1 MSSAPV
7 VTQVDKVAFKLWTK
21 EDILKI
27 SVKKITEQKS
37 FEKAS
42 TLHPDGLYSL
52 ALGPIKRFDVCAT
65 CQLTDL
71 NCPGHFGHIELP
83 VPVFHPMLIRTLFQ
97 ILNKTCLECYE
108 LRMPE
113 QENAVNFITNNHIKP
128 TKGCPNCSS
137 KKTGL
142 TLYQSSVFQI
152 GAGVGGTREAKRS
165 KKKKAEYDDESIV
178 EVKNLHY
185 LIGGEKKYLTPI
197 GTRYILQKLWKHEKQ
212 NLMKAYD
219 FLENGID
226 VFFQDTILVP
236 PSRYRPPM
244 SQRGYSYEGPRTA
257 AMSNVLKLSHILQDL
272 LDNKAEQPKLQSAWK
287 NLQIAVNCLYDN
299 ELDKNNQSKYPGLK
313 QLLDKKEGLFRKNM
327 MGKRVNYA
335 ARSVISPDP
344 NIVVDQIGVPLVFA
358 KRLTYPQPVTP
369 WNINQLK
376 EAILNGPQKYPGA
389 NSVVFDDDVT
399 VSLAKESVRQQIAA
413 RLNYKPKPSRNK
425 HVETHKG
432 TIVNR
437 HLLTGDTLLFNRQ
450 PTLHKPS
457 IMAFRA
463 RVLPNEK
470 GFRLHYANCKSFNA
484 DFDGDEMNAHLPQS
498 ELARSEA
505 YNIASVNY
513 QYLVPKD
520 GSPLGGLIQD
530 HVVAVCI
537 MTRRDQFFDIERYQQ
552 LVYCSLEFLNKPLI
566 FENPTIVKPKHLWT
580 GKQVITTIIKNCIP
594 TGRPFPSLNIKSK
607 IGPKILGIKPEF
619 EKLSDC
625 HVIIREGELLTG
637 FMDKSNVGATQ
648 YGLIHT
654 CYELFGG
661 ETSSALMSAFARLS
675 TWYLQLYEGFTL
687 GIADILVEDDAND
700 DRRKSILD
708 SLTVGPDSAKEALG
722 LTGDVTEE
730 MLVEK
735 LREAHSDRD
744 PLPMKKLD
752 AAMKTRTDKVA
763 SEISARCL
771 PFGLIQKFPDN
782 NLQMMIQSGA
792 KGGTVNALQI
802 SCLLGQIEL
811 EGRRVP
817 LSMSGRSLP
826 SFKPYDTSPKA
837 GGFVSGRFLTGIQ
850 PQEFFFHCMA
860 GREGLIDTAVKTS
873 RSGYLQ
879 RCLIKHLEGL
889 TVQYDQTVRD
899 SCGKIIQFLYGEDG
913 LDIVKSQML
922 KDQAFP
928 LLIENF
934 SIVKPKEDE
943 MTMLNRSK
951 EAYEEE
957 VIARTNDIQ
966 DWVEKNG
973 ENRVRNI
980 RGSGFLDFLAKR
992 LYELKGGEDGGEML
1006 MTDSA
1011 VQQPDGNKPESQQ
1024 QEREQ
1029 QYSQPKKRKVK
1040 VEETEE
1046 ADGGDDT
1053 TRVENFEELTS
1064 ATELPAAPLSTS
1076 LSETEALLT
1085 GVIKSW
1091 YELSFKEKKK
1101 WNKGWEICPDPLT
1114 SIMNPGSHFGVVPEE
1129 LDRRIEAFA
1138 RKNAHLIADSA
1149 RLLGTDDDFAQ
1160 NNESFFAYDENP
1172 ELSKSILA
1180 HMNRSGQLAR
1190 KPALTKYEFYN
1201 LCYNLYMKMLAQ
1213 PGEAVGLLAA
1223 QSIGE
1228 PSTQMTLNTF
1238 HFAGRGEMNVT
1249 LGIPRLRE
1257 ILMTASANIGTPS
1270 MDLPLLEGLKD
1281 EFGYDADEEVIEQQ
1295 AMRVKLALNAVRL
1308 SDVLEYVDITEQ
1320 VVNRPVQVAAS
1331 QGRSARKR
1339 GRQESKELSKTE
1351 TEQAIQYELYF
1362 NLLPSKYYKH
1372 EFRSSSARVMK
1383 FIEEIFVE
1391 QLIDSMIKRQKR
1403 LQVADNLF
1411 DLSTKRINRESSKIA
1426 DSKAAA
1432 AGADAENDVEEEEL
1446 EDYNAKARA
1455 DEKVK
1460 DEESSSEEEEEAD
1473 GDNTAQRIKNRRN
1486 QDLDYEEPEEEDLEA
1501 EANGEAGDD
1510 SKLVDPA
1517 DEDDNNREI
1526 PAAGVGGRSGVGGA
1540 GDDADEEEDEA
1551 SIRVKVAIAKEE
1563 AQDRIPA
1570 GQTVELAGLD
1580 ENNTRSGF
1588 VTPNCELA
1596 SASPSAI
1603 ISSSASALLEPSKK
1617 KKKKSATEQT
1627 PDVIFDRVNQVKSK
1641 PYVVDYEFDTKRER
1655 WCKLTIALEL
1665 CLTRLDMGALIEQ
1678 EARRTYVHRV
1688 GNIQRALVVRNPRT
1702 KAHMIKTEGVS
1713 LLSLVRFNHIL
1724 NLNAIYS
1731 NDIHAIA
1738 RTYGIEAAS
1747 QAIRREMAN
1756 VFAVYG
1762 IEVDP
1767 RHLSLI
1773 ADYMTYSGSIR
1784 GMNRMS
1790 MVASASPFQQ
1800 MSYESTI
1807 HYLKSAVIKGLQDD
1821 VSSPSAALVF
1831 GRPTRGGTGLFGL
1844 LADPSGSVNNIK
1856 AAKHHHQQQRQ
1867 RQSSQQTK
1875 PSAAAATAAAW

>member
-1 MSSAPV
+1 MATSSAPV

-21 EDILKI
+21 EDVLKI
-27 SVKKITEQKS
+27 SVKEITQQKS
-37 FEKAS
+37 FEKSSA
-42 TLHPDGLYSL
+42 LHPDGLYSL
-52 ALGPIKRFDVCAT
+52 ALGPIKRFEVCTT

-71 NCPGHFGHIELP
+71 NCPGHFGHIELS
-83 VPVFHPMLIRTLFQ
+83 VPVFHPMLIRTLYQ
-97 ILNKTCLECYE
+97 ILNKTCLDCHE
-108 LRMPE
+108 LRLADQDE
-113 QENAVNFITNNHIKP
+113 QTQASIVNFLTNNHVKP
-128 TKGCPNCSS
+128 AKSCPSCGH
-137 KKTGL
+137 KRTGL
-142 TLYQSSVFQI
+142 TLKQSSVFTV
-152 GAGVGGTREAKRS
+152 GSGVTGPKDSR
-165 KKKKAEYDDESIV
+165 KKKKKSSEQIHDEDLIDY
-178 EVKNLHY
+178 ECLHF
-185 LIGGEKKYLTPI
+185 LNSADKKYLTPI
-197 GTRYILQKLWKHEKQ
+197 GARNCMRDLWKREKN
-212 NLMKAYD
+212 NLMKAFS
-219 FLENGID
+219 FLENGVD
-226 VFFQDTILVP
+226 VFFLDTVLVP
-236 PSRYRPPM
+236 PSKYRPPM
-244 SQRGYSYEGPRTA
+244 AQRGKSYEGPRTA
-257 AMSNVLKLSHILQDL
+257 AIGNVIKQSQLFQDSL
-272 LDNKAEQPKLQSAWK
+272 ANKAEQSKLQSVWR
-287 NLQIAVNCLYDN
+287 NLQISVNNLYDS
-299 ELDKNNQSKYPGLK
+299 ELDKNVQSKYPGLK

-358 KRLTYPQPVTP
+358 MKLTYPQAVTP

-376 EAILNGPQKYPGA
+376 EAVLNGPTKYPGA

-399 VSLAKESVRQQIAA
+399 VSLTKESVRQQIAA
-413 RLNYKPKPSRNK
+413 RLSYKPRPGHKK
-425 HVETHKG
+425 LETHKA

-437 HLLTGDTLLFNRQ
+437 HLVTGDTLLFNRQ

-537 MTRRDQFFDIERYQQ
+537 MTRRDQFFDKERYQQ
-552 LVYCSLEFLNKPLI
+552 LVYSSLEFLGKPLK
-566 FENPTIVKPKHLWT
+566 FETPTIIRPKQLWT
-580 GKQVITTIIKNCIP
+580 GKQIITTIIKNCIP
-594 TGRPFPSLNIKSK
+594 DGRPAPSLNIKSK
-607 IGPKILGIKPEF
+607 IGPKILGIKPEY
-619 EKLSDC
+619 EKLGDC
-625 HVIIREGELLTG
+625 HAIIRKGELLTG

-648 YGLIHT
+648 YGLVHT
-654 CYELFGG
+654 CYELYGG
-661 ETSSALMSAFARLS
+661 ETSSAIMSAFARLA
-675 TWYLQLYEGFTL
+675 TWYLQFYEGFTL
-687 GIADILVEDDAND
+687 GIADIIVEDDANA
-700 DRRKSILD
+700 DRRQSILE
-708 SLTVGPDSAKEALG
+708 SLTVGPESAKEALG
-722 LTGDVTEE
+722 LTGDVSEE
-730 MLVEK
+730 KLVEK

-752 AAMKTRTDKVA
+752 AAMKTRTDKVN

-771 PFGLIQKFPDN
+771 PGGLIRKFPDN
-782 NLQMMIQSGA
+782 NLQLMIQSGA

-837 GGFVSGRFLTGIQ
+837 GGFISGRFLTGIQ

-922 KDQAFP
+922 KVQAFP
-928 LLIENF
+928 SLIENY

-943 MTMLNRSK
+943 MTMLNRSM

-966 DWVEKNG
+966 DWIVRNG

-980 RGSGFLDFLAKR
+980 RGSGFLDFFLAKI
-992 LYELKGGEDGGEML
+992 GE
-1006 MTDSA
+1006 
-1011 VQQPDGNKPESQQ
+1011 
-1024 QEREQ
+1024 
-1029 QYSQPKKRKVK
+1029 
-1040 VEETEE
+1040 EE
-1046 ADGGDDT
+1046 AQD
-1053 TRVENFEELTS
+1053 EKKPLLES
-1064 ATELPAAPLSTS
+1064 AAA
-1076 LSETEALLT
+1076 
-1085 GVIKSW
+1085 SW
-1091 YELSFKEKKK
+1091 FALSFKERRK
-1101 WNKGWEICPDPLT
+1101 WNKQWENCPDPLT
-1114 SIMNPGSHFGVVPEE
+1114 AIMNPGSHFGVVPEE
-1129 LDRRIEAFA
+1129 LDHKIETFA
-1138 RKNAHLIADSA
+1138 RSNAHLF
-1149 RLLGTDDDFAQ
+1149 GP
-1160 NNESFFAYDENP
+1160 YDENP
-1172 ELSKSILA
+1172 ELPT
-1180 HMNRSGQLAR
+1180 Q
-1190 KPALTKYEFYN
+1190 PTLTKYEFYN
-1201 LCYNLYMKMLAQ
+1201 LCYNLYMKMLAP

-1270 MDLPLLEGLKD
+1270 MDLPLLKGLTD
-1281 EFGYDADEEVIEQQ
+1281 ESGNELTEEEIEQQ
-1295 AMRVKLALNAVRL
+1295 AMRVKLDLNAVRL

-1320 VVNRPVQVAAS
+1320 VVERQVEAPASEGRSTRKRPRKDSKKAAS
-1331 QGRSARKR
+1331 SKETGRS
-1339 GRQESKELSKTE
+1339 
-1351 TEQAIQYELYF
+1351 IQYEIYF
-1362 NLLPSKYYKH
+1362 ALLPSKYYKH
-1372 EFRSSSARVMK
+1372 EFKSSSARAMK
-1383 FIEEIFVE
+1383 FIENVFVD
-1391 QLIDSMIKRQKR
+1391 QLVDSMIKRQKR
-1403 LQVADNLF
+1403 LQNVDS
-1411 DLSTKRINRESSKIA
+1411 LSSEPTYEPAEAS
-1426 DSKAAA
+1426 DETAATTDA
-1432 AGADAENDVEEEEL
+1432 ALDETETAEAEEEL
-1446 EDYNAKARA
+1446 E
-1455 DEKVK
+1455 
-1460 DEESSSEEEEEAD
+1460 S
-1473 GDNTAQRIKNRRN
+1473 
-1486 QDLDYEEPEEEDLEA
+1486 A
-1501 EANGEAGDD
+1501 E
-1510 SKLVDPA
+1510 
-1517 DEDDNNREI
+1517 
-1526 PAAGVGGRSGVGGA
+1526 
-1540 GDDADEEEDEA
+1540 
-1551 SIRVKVAIAKEE
+1551 
-1563 AQDRIPA
+1563 
-1570 GQTVELAGLD
+1570 
-1580 ENNTRSGF
+1580 
-1588 VTPNCELA
+1588 
-1596 SASPSAI
+1596 
-1603 ISSSASALLEPSKK
+1603 LLEPSAKK
-1617 KKKKSATEQT
+1617 MKLSTTVQKLS
-1627 PDVIFDRVNQVKSK
+1627 PDVIFERVNQVKSK
-1641 PYVVDYEFDTKRER
+1641 PYVVDYEFDTKNER
-1655 WCKLTIALEL
+1655 WCRLTVCVEL
-1665 CLTRLDMGALIEQ
+1665 GLIRLDMGALIQQ

-1688 GNIQRALVVRNPRT
+1688 GKIQRALLIKNPST

-1713 LLSLVRFNHIL
+1713 LLSLVDFCHIL
-1724 NLNAIYS
+1724 DLNAIYS

-1773 ADYMTYSGSIR
+1773 ADYMTYSGSIK

-1800 MSYESTI
+1800 MSFESTMN
-1807 HYLKSAVIKGLQDD
+1807 YLKAAVIKGLQDD
-1821 VSSPSAALVF
+1821 ISSPSAALVF

-1844 LADPSGSVNNIK
+1844 LADSEQ
-1856 AAKHHHQQQRQ
+1856 KH
-1867 RQSSQQTK
+1867 
-1875 PSAAAATAAAW
+1875 

>member
-1 MSSAPV
+1 MAMSSAPV
-7 VTQVDKVAFKLWTK
+7 VTQVEKVAFKLWTK

-27 SVKKITEQKS
+27 SVKQITEQKS

-42 TLHPDGLYSL
+42 TLHPDGLYSP
-52 ALGPIKRFDVCAT
+52 ALGPIKRFDICTT

-83 VPVFHPMLIRTLFQ
+83 VPVFHPMLIRTLHQ
-97 ILNKTCLECYE
+97 ILNKTCLDCNE

-128 TKGCPNCSS
+128 AKGCPHCSS
-137 KKTGL
+137 KKTSI
-142 TLYQSSVFQI
+142 TLNQSSVFVV
-152 GAGVGGTREAKRS
+152 GTGLGGTKETKKSRKRKTAS
-165 KKKKAEYDDESIV
+165 LGESLIDYGD
-178 EVKNLHY
+178 LHNF
-185 LIGGEKKYLTPI
+185 LFVGDKKYLTPI
-197 GTRYILQKLWKHEKQ
+197 GARKCLKELWKHEKH

-226 VFFQDTILVP
+226 AFFLDTILVT

-257 AMSNVLKLSHILQDL
+257 AMGNVIKLSQILQEL
-272 LDNKAEQPKLQSAWK
+272 LKNKAEPSKLQSSWR
-287 NLQIAVNCLYDN
+287 NLQIAVNCLYDS
-299 ELDKNNQSKYPGLK
+299 ELDKNSQSKYPGLK

-344 NIVVDQIGVPLVFA
+344 NIEVDQIGVPLVFA
-358 KRLTYPQPVTP
+358 KKLTYPQPVTP

-376 EAILNGPQKYPGA
+376 EAVLNGPTKYPGA

-399 VSLAKESVRQQIAA
+399 ISLTKESVRQQIAA
-413 RLNYKPKPSRNK
+413 RLSYKPKASRNK
-425 HVETHKG
+425 NVETHKA

-437 HLLTGDTLLFNRQ
+437 HLITGDVLLFNRQ

-530 HVVAVCI
+530 HVIAVCI

-552 LVYCSLEFLNKPLI
+552 LIYSSLEFLGRPLKLERPAI
-566 FENPTIVKPKHLWT
+566 IKPKQLWT
-580 GKQVITTIIKNCIP
+580 GKQVITTIIRNCIP
-594 TGRPFPSLNIKSK
+594 NGRPAPSLNIKSK

-625 HVIIREGELLTG
+625 HVIIRQGELVTG

-648 YGLIHT
+648 YGLVHT
-654 CYELFGG
+654 CYELYGG

-675 TWYLQLYEGFTL
+675 TWYLQFYEGFTL
-687 GIADILVEDDAND
+687 GIADIIVEDDAND
-700 DRRKSILD
+700 DRRKSILE

-722 LTGDVTEE
+722 LTGDVPDERLE
-730 MLVEK
+730 NK

-771 PFGLIQKFPDN
+771 PFGLIRRFPDN

-928 LLIENF
+928 SLIENY

-966 DWVEKNG
+966 DWIEKNG
-973 ENRVRNI
+973 ENRVLNI
-980 RGSGFLDFLAKR
+980 RGSGFLDFLRQR
-992 LYELKGGEDGGEML
+992 LLELKGGEERTL
-1006 MTDSA
+1006 MMEPDREPDTEDEK
-1011 VQQPDGNKPESQQ
+1011 VQKQKLRQ
-1024 QEREQ
+1024 
-1029 QYSQPKKRKVK
+1029 KKQKIK
-1040 VEETEE
+1040 LELTE
-1046 ADGGDDT
+1046 AGDDDDT
-1053 TRVENFEELTS
+1053 TNEKNFAEQLIP
-1064 ATELPAAPLSTS
+1064 TETPSQPTPPPPQSTG

-1101 WNKGWEICPDPLT
+1101 WNKEWEKCPDPLT

-1138 RKNAHLIADSA
+1138 RKNAHLIVDSA
-1149 RLLGTDDDFAQ
+1149 SLLGTDESE
-1160 NNESFFAYDENP
+1160 NNESFIAYDENP
-1172 ELSKSILA
+1172 ELSKSILT
-1180 HMNRSGQLAR
+1180 HLQAR
-1190 KPALTKYEFYN
+1190 QFSQKPALTKFEFYN

-1270 MDLPLLEGLKD
+1270 MDLPLLRELTD
-1281 EFGYDADEEVIEQQ
+1281 EFGNQLDEEEIEQQ

-1308 SDVLEYVDITEQ
+1308 SDVLEYVDISEQ
-1320 VVNRPVQVAAS
+1320 VVDRPLEVAAS
-1331 QGRSARKR
+1331 EGRSARKR
-1339 GRQESKELSKTE
+1339 SRNETKKVSKTE
-1351 TEQAIQYELYF
+1351 TCRAIQYEIHF
-1362 NLLPSKYYKH
+1362 VLLPSKYYKH

-1383 FIEEIFVE
+1383 FIEDVFVE
-1391 QLIDSMIKRQKR
+1391 QLVDSMIKRQKR
-1403 LQVADNLF
+1403 LQIADNLF

-1426 DSKAAA
+1426 DNKAAA
-1432 AGADAENDVEEEEL
+1432 AAASATADNDIEEEEL
-1446 EDYNAKARA
+1446 DDYNAKALA

-1486 QDLDYEEPEEEDLEA
+1486 QDLDYEEPEEEDLEVEENDDA
-1501 EANGEAGDD
+1501 DD
-1510 SKLVDPA
+1510 SKLVDLVG
-1517 DEDDNNREI
+1517 DDNNKETS
-1526 PAAGVGGRSGVGGA
+1526 AGGGGG
-1540 GDDADEEEDEA
+1540 GDEEDEA
-1551 SIRVKVAIAKEE
+1551 AARMTEAIAEEE
-1563 AQDRIPA
+1563 AQDAIPA
-1570 GQTVELAGLD
+1570 GQTVELAGL
-1580 ENNTRSGF
+1580 EESNTRSGF
-1588 VTPNCELA
+1588 VTPNCE
-1596 SASPSAI
+1596 SSPASPLMAA
-1603 ISSSASALLEPSKK
+1603 SSSTLLEPAKK
-1617 KKKKSATEQT
+1617 KKRKSTTAEQA
-1627 PDVIFDRVNQVKSK
+1627 PDVIFERVNQVKSK

-1655 WCKLTIALEL
+1655 WCKLTICIEL
-1665 CLTRLDMGALIEQ
+1665 CLTRLDMGAMIEH
-1678 EARRTYVHRV
+1678 EAKRTYVHRV
-1688 GNIQRALVVRNPRT
+1688 GNIQRALVVKNPST

-1724 NLNAIYS
+1724 DLNAIYS

-1821 VSSPSAALVF
+1821 MSSPSAALVF
-1831 GRPTRGGTGLFGL
+1831 GKPTRGGTGLFGL
-1844 LADPSGSVNNIK
+1844 LTDSEGINNIK
-1856 AAKHHHQQQRQ
+1856 AKE
-1867 RQSSQQTK
+1867 SSQQ
-1875 PSAAAATAAAW
+1875 W